1 MDSAASK
8 SLKSGGMI
16 GPSFFGMFRRL
27 KGGMTR
33 SYRWTGSTSTGTTN
47 RTTYDSCQQVKT
59 WRTRDESQILKP
71 VYDILNSGSKNR
83 FTVLTDKGPLIV
95 HNCILGLGY
104 GTGAKKLQHTLKT
117 QPPGAV
123 LPEEECKA
131 IVDLYRAA
139 NYRIPQFWAEC
150 DAVLSSIM
158 GGRRAGHFGI
168 GNVVLADTDSILLPN
183 GMRIRYPNLRRSEGK
198 FIYDS
203 RHGVRS
209 IWGGAV
215 TENVVQALARIIVG
229 EQMLAVSQR
238 YRPALTVHDAL
249 TIVVPEEEAE
259 QAMEFVGGIMK
270 TPPEWAPGLPVA
282 CTVTVGETYGD
293 C

>member
-1 MDSAASK
+1 M
-8 SLKSGGMI
+8 
-16 GPSFFGMFRRL
+16 
-27 KGGMTR
+27 
-33 SYRWTGSTSTGTTN
+33 
-47 RTTYDSCQQVKT
+47 
-59 WRTRDESQILKP
+59 
-71 VYDILNSGSKNR
+71 
-83 FTVLTDKGPLIV
+83 
-95 HNCILGLGY
+95 
-104 GTGAKKLQHTLKT
+104 QHTLKT
-117 QPPGAV
+117 VPPGAV

-139 NYRIPQFWAEC
+139 NYRIPNFWAEC
-150 DAVLSSIM
+150 DVVLAEIM

-238 YRPALTVHDAL
+238 YRPTLTVHDAL
-249 TIVVPEEEAE
+249 TIVVPEEETE